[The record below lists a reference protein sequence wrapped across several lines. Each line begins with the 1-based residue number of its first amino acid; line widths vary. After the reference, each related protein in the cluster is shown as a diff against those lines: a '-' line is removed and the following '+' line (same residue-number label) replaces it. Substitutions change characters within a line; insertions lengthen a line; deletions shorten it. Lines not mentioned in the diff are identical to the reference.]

1 MWIRTDEHEEAIGA
15 LEAFCRFVARVR
27 EDPFEWR
34 WAILSLHTALQ
45 GFMVVAIRDSAGMFP
60 LANDVAAAWLA
71 AYRSGLPPPREELD
85 SFPNLYRKIKRR
97 EIATFLQG
105 QPLVPSGTQG
115 HSVRMLNRIRNQFV
129 HFVPA
134 SWSLQADGLPGIGL
148 DCLAVIRYLAH
159 DYRDLV
165 WTALQLSRIDTALAN
180 AIGLLEGLRDEYGNE
195 TV

>member
-71 AYRSGLPPPREELD
+71 AYRSARTRVCARGLVVVRRHARASSVYVPQPAMRARVAARGLGSAVASPGACCVQKWPTVCIFIVGAVLLIMLPPR
-85 SFPNLYRKIKRR
+85 S
-97 EIATFLQG
+97 A
-105 QPLVPSGTQG
+105 PSE
-115 HSVRMLNRIRNQFV
+115 V
-129 HFVPA
+129 A
-134 SWSLQADGLPGIGL
+134 
-148 DCLAVIRYLAH
+148 
-159 DYRDLV
+159 
-165 WTALQLSRIDTALAN
+165 
-180 AIGLLEGLRDEYGNE
+180 E
-195 TV
+195 